1 MNHGMEYAEMNH
13 GMLLQCEEDTDLYS
27 LEHELKPTH
36 TINNVWKLIV

>member
-1 MNHGMEYAEMNH
+1 MNH

-36 TINNVWKLIV
+36 TINNVWKLMV